1 MEKNFLPFTVSLLLN
16 CWDKR
21 NYYVAVSP
29 RRNGRIKTTGAFSV
43 FWDEGEK
50 CNGCITPGIV
60 FTGMN
65 VILCGGSALIQDRT
79 VLPFRGIRDSK
90 KFLSI
95 ILRFPGYFNGIF
107 YHKCLKISIHFIIK
121 FLISIS
127 RSKYQ
132 ISKQITIIH
141 FS

>member
-95 ILRFPGYFNGIF
+95 ILRFLPYFNGIF
-107 YHKCLKISIHFIIK
+107 YQICLKISVNIFVNI
-121 FLISIS
+121 LISFSEQKFQILLQIFIWRIS
-127 RSKYQ
+127 
-132 ISKQITIIH
+132 
-141 FS
+141 

>member
-1 MEKNFLPFTVSLLLN
+1 
-16 CWDKR
+16 
-21 NYYVAVSP
+21 
-29 RRNGRIKTTGAFSV
+29 
-43 FWDEGEK
+43 
-50 CNGCITPGIV
+50 
-60 FTGMN
+60 MN
-65 VILCGGSALIQDRT
+65 VILCGVSALIQDRT
-79 VLPFRGIRDSK
+79 VPAFRGIRDSK

-107 YHKCLKISIHFIIK
+107 YHKCLKISIHIFMN

-132 ISKQITIIH
+132 ILIEIFKLL